1 MIPTHGLAPRASDG
15 ASQSEWPIN
24 PVKITVDK
32 NGHAWVADINGG
44 IWRYMGPNYIK
55 VDGYAVD
62 IAAGGDGSIYT
73 VDAYNEIVIPA
84 LTTVWNPI
92 HVQSGLIS
100 YQYQT
105 GDNYLNNG
113 AANKVSNYFPSDMLK
128 RQKIFN
134 DDPESVIANTCINT
148 STGNIN
154 S

>member
-32 NGHAWVADINGG
+32 NGHAWVVDINGG

-84 LTTVWNPI
+84 LTIGGIAAYGFMVWFMQI
-92 HVQSGLIS
+92 
-100 YQYQT
+100 
-105 GDNYLNNG
+105 LNG
-113 AANKVSNYFPSDMLK
+113 PPGS
-128 RQKIFN
+128 
-134 DDPESVIANTCINT
+134 
-148 STGNIN
+148 
-154 S
+154 